1 MNLETQQVAESIR
14 AFMSDELMM
23 SHAAYVGEQD
33 DLNLDS
39 LGLTELRLFLSEKF
53 GIETGVDALPA
64 ENCRNLASL
73 CRHVVEHAALSCA
86 A

>member
-23 SHAAYVGEQD
+23 SHAAYAGEQD

-53 GIETGVDALPA
+53 GIDTGVEALPA
-64 ENCRNLASL
+64 EKCRTLESL
-73 CRHVVEHAALSCA
+73 CRHVVEHAAMTCA

>member
-1 MNLETQQVAESIR
+1 MNLEAQQVAESIR
-14 AFMSDELMM
+14 AFMSEELMM

-39 LGLTELRLFLSEKF
+39 LGLTELRLFLTEKF
-53 GIETGVDALPA
+53 GIETDVDALPA
-64 ENCRNLASL
+64 EACRTLDTL
-73 CRHVVEHAALSCA
+73 CRHVVGRAAMSCA